1 MFGIFSTSTVIE
13 NMNSKKSTVII
24 FDVRVSAIRANSLST
39 SKITSDDRSCMD
51 KVSMILE
58 KTGLT
63 TKYFQMNSSQIFK
76 KRPVGQ

>member
-1 MFGIFSTSTVIE
+1 MFGNFSTSTVIG

-39 SKITSDDRSCMD
+39 SEITSDDRICMD

-63 TKYFQMNSSQIFK
+63 TKYFQKNSSQIFK